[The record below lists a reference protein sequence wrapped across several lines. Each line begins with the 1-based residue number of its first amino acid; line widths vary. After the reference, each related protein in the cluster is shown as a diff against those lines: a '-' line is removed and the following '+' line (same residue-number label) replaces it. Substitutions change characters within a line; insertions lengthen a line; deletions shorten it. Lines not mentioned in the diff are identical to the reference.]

1 MSNLT
6 NKFTNPFAK
15 IKNNS
20 LTLNHKKITIENSTK
35 QIQDIDERRKMQVL
49 SLNNNIRR
57 STDLNSHQVGEE
69 FTPTGRNLFLFR
81 LF

>member
-6 NKFTNPFAK
+6 NKFTNPFSK

-35 QIQDIDERRKMQVL
+35 QIQDIEERRQMQVL
-49 SLNNNIRR
+49 SLNNNIRQ
-57 STDLNSHQVGEE
+57 STDLNSHQFDEE
-69 FTPTGRNLFLFR
+69 FKPTGRNLFLFL